1 MLDGFAGY
9 LVGLLFGFQLATK
22 VLVCFGGLLAISS
35 YVRYYVAFVFGVS
48 LVPLDSLCYVGC
60 RNC

>member
-9 LVGLLFGFQLATK
+9 LVGLLFGFRLAAK
-22 VLVCFGGLLAISS
+22 VLVCFGGLLVISS